1 MATAVNSTDSSRDSS
16 GSSSDDSRDGS
27 SDDGSDSS
35 SDGSNDGSSSDG
47 SSNRGFFSIME
58 DSRDKSNPYRA
69 DAGGTQELFSE
80 MQRFS
85 KRPTNT
91 QEIPDDKRLK
101 TFEYLH
107 GAHESVSEH
116 LLTMTMQVWD
126 RVVCPALIKELS
138 LKGLALGCVLF
149 AHKANKHNAYYS
161 NGPAVIAIPEQKDD
175 DFIRSLLLLM
185 SGATNEAEKER
196 EWQRIKVAEKKIWT
210 LDSALIAPP
219 TGTVVPLCSSEL
231 KLLAPCLLDY
241 ARELSE
247 DLQELAN
254 LDDAAVAADTRKFQ
268 GWETIDFDGA
278 ERSAHYIKTCMLI
291 ECALMNLVHE
301 VYSISSVAV
310 VAIAASIALESFH
323 WHASV
328 PVFQAYLIR
337 LTCRFSSHVEPRM
350 CKVFEE
356 KLRTLCFSPKR
367 TCVVMKRWRSRA
379 KENIVLAQL
388 IPSEGEA
395 APMTPAKKR
404 STKYQYYLPVAHKRS
419 GGARQKGVSK
429 KRTEAE
435 A

>member
-80 MQRFS
+80 MQRSS

-196 EWQRIKVAEKKIWT
+196 EWQRIKFAEKKIWN

-219 TGTVVPLCSSEL
+219 TGTVVPLCSCEL
-231 KLLAPCLLDY
+231 KLLAPCL
-241 ARELSE
+241 
-247 DLQELAN
+247 
-254 LDDAAVAADTRKFQ
+254 
-268 GWETIDFDGA
+268 
-278 ERSAHYIKTCMLI
+278 
-291 ECALMNLVHE
+291 
-301 VYSISSVAV
+301 
-310 VAIAASIALESFH
+310 
-323 WHASV
+323 
-328 PVFQAYLIR
+328 
-337 LTCRFSSHVEPRM
+337 
-350 CKVFEE
+350 
-356 KLRTLCFSPKR
+356 
-367 TCVVMKRWRSRA
+367 
-379 KENIVLAQL
+379 
-388 IPSEGEA
+388 
-395 APMTPAKKR
+395 
-404 STKYQYYLPVAHKRS
+404 
-419 GGARQKGVSK
+419 
-429 KRTEAE
+429 
-435 A
+435 

>member
-1 MATAVNSTDSSRDSS
+1 MDS
-16 GSSSDDSRDGS
+16 GA
-27 SDDGSDSS
+27 
-35 SDGSNDGSSSDG
+35 
-47 SSNRGFFSIME
+47 
-58 DSRDKSNPYRA
+58 NPYRP
-69 DAGGTQELFSE
+69 DAFGTQELFSE
-80 MQRFS
+80 LQRFS
-85 KRPTNT
+85 KRPTNP
-91 QEIPDDKRLK
+91 QAIPDDKRRK
-101 TFEYLH
+101 TYEYLH
-107 GAHESVSEH
+107 DAHNSVSEQ

-126 RVVCPALIKELS
+126 RVVCPTLIKELS

-196 EWQRIKVAEKKIWT
+196 EWQRIKFAEKKIWN

-219 TGTVVPLCSSEL
+219 TGTVVPLCSCEL

-254 LDDAAVAADTRKFQ
+254 LDDAAVAADTRNFQ

-310 VAIAASIALESFH
+310 VAIAANIALESFH
-323 WHASV
+323 WHATV
-328 PVFQAYLIR
+328 PVFRAYLIR
-337 LTCRFSSHVEPRM
+337 ISCKFTATDDEARL

-388 IPSEGEA
+388 VPSEGEA

-404 STKYQYYLPVAHKRS
+404 STKNKYYVPVAQKRS